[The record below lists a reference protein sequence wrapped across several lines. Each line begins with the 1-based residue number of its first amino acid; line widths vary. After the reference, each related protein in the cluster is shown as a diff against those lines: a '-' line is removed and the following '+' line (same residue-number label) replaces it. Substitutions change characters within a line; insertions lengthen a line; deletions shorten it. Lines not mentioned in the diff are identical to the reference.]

1 MSSRASRGVEIVDAD
16 AETFDALTFGAED
29 VLVLVDFWGTN
40 CPNCEVFARDLPALL
55 ETLGEVPLRIVR
67 VDAYTHDALATRFGL
82 FGIPTFLVIRE
93 GKLLGRMSQYHGREW
108 WLGVVRDH
116 LPAQDAAGPS

>member
-1 MSSRASRGVEIVDAD
+1 MSGRVEIIDAD
-16 AETFDALTFGAED
+16 VETFDALTFRAQD
-29 VLVLVDFWGTN
+29 VLVLVDFWGKD
-40 CPNCEVFARDLPALL
+40 CPNCEIFARDLPSLL
-55 ETLGEVPLRIVR
+55 EALGDVPLRIVR

-82 FGIPTFLVIRE
+82 FGIPTFLVIRD

-116 LPAQDAAGPS
+116 LPGQPSAEPA